1 MIASRIP
8 IYLFEEIIN
17 VNVKILNRKKNFK
30 SCVMSLPKETS
41 IFGELSR
48 SRAYIMYNI
57 CTLAVNLP
65 MDAEKARD

>member
-1 MIASRIP
+1 
-8 IYLFEEIIN
+8 
-17 VNVKILNRKKNFK
+17 
-30 SCVMSLPKETS
+30 MSLPKETS

-65 MDAEKARD
+65 MDAEKARDSLHYYYKYIHILR

>member
-1 MIASRIP
+1 
-8 IYLFEEIIN
+8 
-17 VNVKILNRKKNFK
+17 
-30 SCVMSLPKETS
+30 MSLPKETS
-41 IFGELSR
+41 VFGELSR